1 MENEIVLTLDRIS
14 ETLKNLDLSVRS
26 ITRLSEELIGLNESF
41 KTLSNT
47 TSQLDSN
54 NIFTFFK
61 AFDNVIAPVNS
72 IAKLDSTLS
81 GLGGLGDRLGDTKDD
96 LSKFFKETEM
106 GASIATSA
114 TGLFSSALTFLASNP
129 VVALIGGL
137 GR

>member
-61 AFDNVIAPVNS
+61 AFDNVIAPVN
-72 IAKLDSTLS
+72 ILL
-81 GLGGLGDRLGDTKDD
+81 
-96 LSKFFKETEM
+96 E
-106 GASIATSA
+106 
-114 TGLFSSALTFLASNP
+114 SN
-129 VVALIGGL
+129 
-137 GR
+137 